1 MLRDMFTSI
10 GGFEIYGMISMIVFV
25 VFFGLLILHT
35 YSIRKKDVEDFSNMP
50 LDDSSKKSDEIQDS

>member
-1 MLRDMFTSI
+1 MLRDMFTSM

-35 YSIRKKDVEDFSNMP
+35 YSLKKKDVEGFSNMP
-50 LDDSSKKSDEIQDS
+50 LDDSSKESDEIQDS